1 MSHCRKGLSFLFAL
15 LAISANLSTLLA
27 QPPLQ
32 QSKTFRRAKLVLFL
46 MDGVS
51 YRHILPQ
58 GLSAFGEMGEWL
70 ERNGGMA
77 LLNTMGYGGTDR
89 FRAAMTLACGVRAY
103 GNDGAALVL
112 QTDEP
117 LDADTALDA
126 YRRRTGL
133 EPRLQT
139 LTPFKLL
146 VFPMLSDLKWS
157 NERLLKKPLPFG
169 VVATSLAEKG
179 IRIVAIGCGDTSL
192 TPLADTLTPNYF
204 RHGLLVALDKNGT
217 GLGLTKGLL
226 KRDAKMPFGLA
237 VDEKRW
243 QEAVVK
249 AWDIAD
255 VLVLFPGET
264 FRADLY
270 GSERLLGR
278 AIGRELKL
286 LRLVADCLDIKRD
299 LLLVLSFAAPRKSR
313 YEHSFLFAVGEG
325 ILPGSLLTSATTHQ
339 EGIVSILD
347 IPATILD
354 FFGTE
359 PADRLNGSPIR
370 SVPNSKLDKEH
381 LFQTA
386 AKAQITDAYLRVAT
400 LSVWCMVQAFLFLAV
415 ALALSGKQIDRV
427 KNRGSS
433 VLSALGWF
441 SLLTSL
447 SHLTFGI
454 DNHLVALLTAIIVPP
469 ALGVVAVRHRDGEAL
484 FGLGVLIAVLVFLF
498 DGLTQGKLSL
508 NAPFGYSTFFGG
520 RYYGLGNV
528 GMGLTLGALVAA
540 GLLLNHR
547 GLTVMLSI
555 LGAVLSGAPFWGANA
570 GGALTG
576 AVVAGTAMVSGRFR
590 WWHLLAMVLLVLALF
605 GFFTAVELTRQQ
617 PLTHWGRFVQGV
629 AHAGVGEAIAMVQ
642 TKLGITFR
650 AFRSIHWNIALAS
663 QILLMAILWLQMNKA
678 RKEGREVCQG
688 WQWWTIAV
696 GSIAAC
702 LLNDSGPQ
710 TPVAFA
716 FFPLCVLSEKSL
728 SDLRDLPSRQPLG

>member
-1 MSHCRKGLSFLFAL
+1 MPSCRKGLSFLLAL
-15 LAISANLSTLLA
+15 LAISVNPSTLLA

-32 QSKTFRRAKLVLFL
+32 QGKTFRQAKAKLVLFL

-103 GNDGAALVL
+103 GDDKAALVL
-112 QTDEP
+112 QADEP

-133 EPRLQT
+133 EPRFLP
-139 LTPFKLL
+139 LAPFRTL

-179 IRIVAIGCGDTSL
+179 IRIVAIGCGDPSL
-192 TPLADTLTPNYF
+192 APLADTLTPNYF
-204 RHGLLVALDKNGT
+204 RHGLLVALDKNGA

-226 KRDAKMPFGLA
+226 KRDTKMPFGLA

-243 QEAVVK
+243 QEAIIK

-270 GSERLLGR
+270 GSEHLLGR
-278 AIGRELKL
+278 AISRELKL
-286 LRLVADCLDIKRD
+286 LRLVADYLDIKRD
-299 LLLVLSFAAPRKSR
+299 LLLVLPFATPRKSR

-339 EGIVSILD
+339 KGIVSILD
-347 IPATILD
+347 IPTTILD
-354 FFGTE
+354 FFGVE

-370 SVPNSKLDKEH
+370 SVLNSKLDKEH
-381 LFQTA
+381 LFQIA

-400 LSVWCMVQAFLFLAV
+400 LSVWCVVQALLFLAV
-415 ALALSGKQIDRV
+415 ALALSGKQSDPV
-427 KNRGSS
+427 KTRGSL
-433 VLSALGWF
+433 VLYALGWF
-441 SLLTSL
+441 SILTSL
-447 SHLTFGI
+447 SHLTLGL
-454 DNHLVALLTAIIVPP
+454 DNHLAALLTAIIAPP
-469 ALGVVAVRHRDGEAL
+469 ALGIVVRHRDGEAL
-484 FGLGVLIAVLVFLF
+484 FGLGVLIAVLIFLF
-498 DGLTQGKLSL
+498 DVLTRGKLSL

-540 GLLLNHR
+540 GLFLNHR
-547 GLTVMLSI
+547 GLTVMLSV
-555 LGAVLSGAPFWGANA
+555 LGAVLSGVPFWGANV

-576 AVVAGTAMVSGRFR
+576 TVVAVTAMVSGRFR
-590 WWHLLAMVLLVLALF
+590 WWHLLVSVLLVLALF

-617 PLTHWGRFVQGV
+617 PLTHWGRFVQDV
-629 AHAGVGEAIAMVQ
+629 THAGISEALAMVQ

-663 QILLMAILWLQMNKA
+663 QILLMVMLRIQMNKA
-678 RKEGREVCQG
+678 RKDGREICQG
-688 WQWWTIAV
+688 WQWWTIV
-696 GSIAAC
+696 IGSIAAC

-716 FFPLCVLSEKSL
+716 FLPLCVLSKKSL
-728 SDLRDLPSRQPLG
+728 SDLRDLPSR